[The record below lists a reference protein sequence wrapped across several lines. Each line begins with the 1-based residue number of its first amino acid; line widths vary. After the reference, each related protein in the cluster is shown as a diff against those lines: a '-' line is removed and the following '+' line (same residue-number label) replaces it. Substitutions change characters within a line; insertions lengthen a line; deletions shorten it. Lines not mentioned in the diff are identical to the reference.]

1 MGIELPVGLRTEMQ
15 HSHGHA
21 LICPHCNEKETPM
34 LHLQKVE
41 TLGEDARLEF
51 SCENC
56 GQLAWLDWQQYKGQ
70 TLVGWDLGG

>member
-1 MGIELPVGLRTEMQ
+1 
-15 HSHGHA
+15 
-21 LICPHCNEKETPM
+21 M

-56 GQLAWLDWQQYKGQ
+56 EQLAWLDWQHYNGQ
-70 TLVGWDLGG
+70 TLAGWDLGD